1 MSKVNELRIE
11 KAVWR
16 TGEDSFAEGWGI
28 EEYDSDSRFVRMV
41 SLGDHPFAESLDVAI
56 TGVLGIALDDYAN
69 DVTVVLPASAEPY
82 RLTLPSV
89 T

>member
-1 MSKVNELRIE
+1 
-11 KAVWR
+11 
-16 TGEDSFAEGWGI
+16 
-28 EEYDSDSRFVRMV
+28 MV